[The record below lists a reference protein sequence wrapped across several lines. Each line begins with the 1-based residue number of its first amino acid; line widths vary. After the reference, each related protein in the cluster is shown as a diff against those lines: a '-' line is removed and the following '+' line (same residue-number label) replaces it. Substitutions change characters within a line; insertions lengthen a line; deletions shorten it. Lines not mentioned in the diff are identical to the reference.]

1 MAKMKPNPSLVSRD
15 NPEWT
20 DADFARAKPLAA
32 VLPEMAAEARKVGRP
47 RSEHPKVA
55 ISLRLDPDVVEAY
68 KATGRG
74 WQVQINKVL
83 RASMPKPQAPGR
95 KRA

>member
-1 MAKMKPNPSLVSRD
+1 MTKVKPNPSLVSRD

-32 VLPEMAAEARKVGRP
+32 VLPELAAEVRKVGRP

-68 KATGRG
+68 KATGSG

-83 RASMPKPQAPGR
+83 RAGMPKLHAPSP